1 LLDSLL
7 QENHIQSTT
16 MPALDINMIESLSR
30 QIHPANTNLMAETE
44 VCPWTLFLTMS
55 LTLLKGLMPHVPQML
70 PFLITDPEMRSRAEQ
85 TFMDPDFQEN
95 IEAYFVQNIKSD
107 VQAPLNRQIIKSSET
122 IMYIVKLMNNFFD
135 YFMGGASAAI
145 ADGLTNSIDR
155 TDDSP
160 RSSGLSVAGFD
171 VMQVLDFV
179 RTLYELSK

>member
-1 LLDSLL
+1 LIHFYKRKSEL
-7 QENHIQSTT
+7 I

-30 QIHPANTNLMAETE
+30 ELHPPHTNLMAETE

-70 PFLITDPEMRSRAEQ
+70 PFLITDPEMRSRAEE
-85 TFMDPDFQEN
+85 TFMSPEFQEN
-95 IEAYFVQNIKSD
+95 IEEYFVANIKSD

-145 ADGLTNSIDR
+145 ADGLSNSVNS
-155 TDDSP
+155 DSP
-160 RSSGLSVAGFD
+160 RSSGITLGGFD
-171 VMQVLDFV
+171 VMQVLDFM
-179 RTLYELSK
+179 RTLYEYAK